1 VILSHSVRCGTL
13 TSQHAT
19 ASCRELKRLATHGRS
34 EAFRRSCRQRGETA
48 GMRTA
53 YLELTL
59 QSCSLERC
67 LSFVSDP
74 PSFLLPSVAAKEQGG
89 DGGESVDSTNR
100 TSDSMINDKLF
111 GGGG

>member
-1 VILSHSVRCGTL
+1 VRGTL

-19 ASCRELKRLATHGRS
+19 ASCRKLKQLAAHGRS

-48 GMRTA
+48 GIRTA
-53 YLELTL
+53 YLKLTL

-67 LSFVSDP
+67 HVSFVSNP
-74 PSFLLPSVAAKEQGG
+74 PSFLLPSVVAEEQGG
-89 DGGESVDSTNR
+89 DGGESVNGTNR
-100 TSDSMINDKLF
+100 TSDSIINDKLF